1 MPNVLTELVHRQA
14 RTYGPRKALSHKVGN
29 KWVETS
35 WNDFR
40 ANVDAAAAA
49 LAILG
54 VKEQESIAICSPNRI
69 ETLYTDFG
77 AYANR
82 AIPISIYSTSSLEQI
97 CYIVNDSGAKI
108 FFAGD
113 RRLYE
118 LARKALQFCPTIRQI
133 VAVGGYDIDDDDTNT
148 ITFGRFLAI
157 GRAASDLDRRE
168 VERRTAAATP
178 DDIATI
184 IYTSG
189 TTGEPKGAMLLQSCF
204 TAAIEIHMERLS
216 TLSDRDVAMC
226 FLPLSHIFEKA
237 WNYFCLYRGMAV
249 AINTDPREIQDT
261 IKEIRPTCMCS
272 VPRFWEKVY
281 TAIQDKFA
289 TIHGPRRWF
298 ANWALKIGRRRNID
312 YVRLGHKV
320 PRWLEMRYR
329 FAEQQLFKPLQR
341 VIGVE
346 NGNIFPTAGAPLS
359 PKITEFFHICG
370 INVMIGYGLSETTA
384 TVTCFP
390 RIGYEFGT
398 VGTPI
403 PDVEVRIASDGE
415 ILVKGPTVMKGYHHK
430 PEATAEAFTPDGWFR
445 TGDAGYLNK
454 SGALVLTERIKDL
467 FKTSNGKYIA
477 PQALESRLG
486 EDKYIE
492 QVATIGDRRKFVSA
506 LIVPNFAELR
516 KYARENGMTFNS
528 DADLAADPRIHRLIE
543 ERIEALQSDLAPYER
558 IKRFTLLDR
567 PFTMEDGELTN
578 TLKIRRPVIA
588 SRYAD
593 RIEQMYNS

>member
-14 RTYGPRKALSHKVGN
+14 RTYGSRKAVSHKVGN
-29 KWVETS
+29 RWIDTS
-35 WNDFR
+35 WNEFR

-49 LAILG
+49 LEILG
-54 VKEQESIAICSPNRI
+54 IKEQEAIAICSPNRI

-118 LARKALQFCPTIRQI
+118 LARKALEFCPNMRQI
-133 VAVGGYDIDDDDTNT
+133 VAVGDYDIDEDDANT
-148 ITFGRFLAI
+148 ITFGRFLSI
-157 GRAASDLDRRE
+157 GRGASDLDRRE
-168 VERRTAAATP
+168 IERRTAAATP

-189 TTGEPKGAMLLQSCF
+189 TTGEPKGAVLPQSCF
-204 TAAIEIHMERLS
+204 TAAIEIHKERLS
-216 TLSDRDVAMC
+216 TLSDNDVAMC

-237 WNYFCLYRGMAV
+237 WNYFCLYRGMVV

-261 IKEIRPTCMCS
+261 IKEIRPSCMCS

-329 FAEQQLFKPLQR
+329 FAEQQLLKPLQR

-359 PKITEFFHICG
+359 PKITE
-370 INVMIGYGLSETTA
+370 
-384 TVTCFP
+384 
-390 RIGYEFGT
+390 
-398 VGTPI
+398 
-403 PDVEVRIASDGE
+403 
-415 ILVKGPTVMKGYHHK
+415 
-430 PEATAEAFTPDGWFR
+430 
-445 TGDAGYLNK
+445 
-454 SGALVLTERIKDL
+454 
-467 FKTSNGKYIA
+467 
-477 PQALESRLG
+477 
-486 EDKYIE
+486 
-492 QVATIGDRRKFVSA
+492 
-506 LIVPNFAELR
+506 
-516 KYARENGMTFNS
+516 
-528 DADLAADPRIHRLIE
+528 
-543 ERIEALQSDLAPYER
+543 
-558 IKRFTLLDR
+558 
-567 PFTMEDGELTN
+567 
-578 TLKIRRPVIA
+578 
-588 SRYAD
+588 
-593 RIEQMYNS
+593 